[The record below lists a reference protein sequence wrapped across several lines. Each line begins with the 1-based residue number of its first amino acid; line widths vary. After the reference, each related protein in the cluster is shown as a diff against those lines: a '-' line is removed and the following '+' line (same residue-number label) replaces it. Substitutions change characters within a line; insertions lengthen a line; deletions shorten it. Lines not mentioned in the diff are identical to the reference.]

1 MINVKRRSTSASQ
14 TIELNMGP
22 LIDLI
27 FLLLIFF
34 IVTTTFVKETG
45 VEVHRPVAKTAER
58 KEKSTILIG
67 VTKEGSIYMENRAI
81 DVRAVRANVEKALA
95 ESPESGVI
103 VIADQKSLTGIVI
116 RVVDQCRLAGASSV
130 SIAAK
135 TI

>member
-1 MINVKRRSTSASQ
+1 MIQVKRRTSSASQ

-22 LIDLI
+22 LIDLV

-95 ESPESGVI
+95 ESPEAGVI

-116 RVVDQCRLAGASSV
+116 QVVDQCRLAGASSV

-135 TI
+135 LI

>member
-1 MINVKRRSTSASQ
+1 MIQVKRRSTSASQ

-81 DVRAVRANVEKALA
+81 DVRAVRANVEKAIA
-95 ESPESGVI
+95 ESPEAGVI